1 MKDAGWKLTL
11 CPNLCASWFCVTT
24 TAFSGT
30 LWTRIFPP
38 RIPTK
43 IVCSSLSTVSS
54 VSNHQATGTPCSR
67 ALRQPAFRQSTVLA
81 TLWASWDAGL
91 TFGVRAHYITN
102 KVLKDAVF
110 VSEHFLHAGRSVKNG
125 RNWGRGVTKVNEW
138 HLLTKY
144 LLIIGGVENA
154 ILRRVELK
162 LRPLNK
168 S

>member
-1 MKDAGWKLTL
+1 
-11 CPNLCASWFCVTT
+11 LCAWWFCVTMT
-24 TAFSGT
+24 VFSGT

-43 IVCSSLSTVSS
+43 IVCSSLSMVSS

-67 ALRQPAFRQSTVLA
+67 ALRQPACRQSTVLA

-102 KVLKDAVF
+102 KILKDAIF
-110 VSEHFLHAGRSVKNG
+110 VSEHFLHARRSVENG
-125 RNWGRGVTKVNEW
+125 RNWGGGVTKVQEW

-144 LLIIGGVENA
+144 LLIIGGVEYA
-154 ILRRVELK
+154 IL
-162 LRPLNK
+162 
-168 S
+168 